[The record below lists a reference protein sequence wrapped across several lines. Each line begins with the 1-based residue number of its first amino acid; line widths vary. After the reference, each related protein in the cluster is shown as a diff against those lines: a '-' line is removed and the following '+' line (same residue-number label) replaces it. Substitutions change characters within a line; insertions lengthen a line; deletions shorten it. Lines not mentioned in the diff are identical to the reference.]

1 MHRVET
7 FSTAG
12 YARADRRLAYWNDVA
27 ASTIGPLVIDALDR
41 DSFDATLKRVCLRN
55 CEVVA
60 PTSNPATI
68 RTQPSGA
75 VSSVLNLQVQNRG
88 RSTTRFGDR
97 ICRLDVGD
105 FMLFDPSCAS
115 VVEFS
120 EPTQVIVVRLPTAE
134 AQGRVPG
141 LREMAGVPVRGNT
154 GAGAMLSRF
163 LRTAWTQL
171 ESEDDLGW
179 ADSLCEVIWPL
190 VEMAYAGV
198 RSSRPLTTPQE
209 LRQREMFAYIDS
221 HFLEADL
228 TARRIAERS
237 GVSTRY
243 VQLMFAE
250 MGTTPSSY
258 IRSRRLDHAAQL
270 LTQTRRDAAITA
282 IAFDSGFND
291 LSTFCRVFRRKFGL
305 APGDYRAEA
314 RHAPEPT
321 RAANR

>member
-12 YARADRRLAYWNDVA
+12 YTRADRRLAYWNDVA
-27 ASTIGPLVIDALDR
+27 SSIGPLVIDALDR
-41 DSFDATLKRVCLRN
+41 DSFHATLKRVCLRN

-68 RTQPSGA
+68 RTQPTGA
-75 VSSVLNLQVQNRG
+75 ASSVLNLQVQHRG
-88 RSTTRFGDR
+88 RSSTHFGDR
-97 ICRLDVGD
+97 VCTLEAGD

-115 VVEFS
+115 VLEFS
-120 EPTQVIVVRLPTAE
+120 ETTQVIVVRLPTAE
-134 AQGRVPG
+134 AESRVPG
-141 LREMAGVPVRGNT
+141 LREMAGVPVRGDT

-198 RSSRPLTTPQE
+198 RSSRPLATPPE
-209 LRQREMFAYIDS
+209 RRQREALAYIDT

-228 TARRIAERS
+228 SARRIADEL

-243 VQLMFAE
+243 VQVLFAA

-258 IRSRRLDHAAQL
+258 IQSRRLDHAAQL
-270 LTQTRRDAAITA
+270 LAQRRRDTAITA

-291 LSTFCRVFRRKFGL
+291 LSTFCRVFRRKFGT
-305 APGDYRAEA
+305 APSDYRAGA
-314 RHAPEPT
+314 R
-321 RAANR
+321 RASA